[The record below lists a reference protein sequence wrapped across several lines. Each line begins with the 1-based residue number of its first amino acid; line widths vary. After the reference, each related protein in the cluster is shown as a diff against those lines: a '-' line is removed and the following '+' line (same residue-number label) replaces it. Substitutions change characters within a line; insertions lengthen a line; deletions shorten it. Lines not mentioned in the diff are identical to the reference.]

1 MKFKK
6 IDKDE
11 LVGNVVVGGVLAGLV
26 LSIPF
31 EMLANGV
38 KKIYNRIPAV
48 ARKRERLNAEIRK
61 LEQILGLEGRDETCV
76 QYDPYFYRNF
86 SRDRLHYYYALKNK
100 AERGYKSPDIVL
112 AMKIKKPEIN
122 FLNMLESPI
131 CRANSGPSKYIVY
144 LMADKGIY
152 NIPDEAVQ
160 KVLKEDLGM
169 ELVDNDFKSLGLATL
184 SECGRPGDYFIMSSP
199 GEYLYEDVSYKNE
212 TIKKLIEDFRQR
224 IQKL

>member
-11 LVGNVVVGGVLAGLV
+11 LVDNVVVGGVLAGLV

-31 EMLANGV
+31 VMLADGV

-61 LEQILGLEGRDETCV
+61 LEKILGLECRDETCV

-112 AMKIKKPEIN
+112 AMKRKMPEIK
-122 FLNMLESPI
+122 FPEMETLI

-169 ELVDNDFKSLGLATL
+169 ELVDDDFKSLGLATL
-184 SECGRPGDYFIMSSP
+184 SECGRPGDYFIMSAP
-199 GEYLYEDVSYKNE
+199 GEFLYEYVSYKNE

>member
-11 LVGNVVVGGVLAGLV
+11 LVDNVVVGGVLAGLV

-61 LEQILGLEGRDETCV
+61 LEQILGIEGRDETCV

-100 AERGYKSPDIVL
+100 VERGYKSPDIVL

-131 CRANSGPSKYIVY
+131 CRANSGPSKYLVY

-152 NIPDEAVQ
+152 NIPDEVVQ

-169 ELVDNDFKSLGLATL
+169 ELFDDDFKSLGLATL
-184 SECGRPGDYFIMSSP
+184 SECGRPGDYFIMSAP

>member
-31 EMLANGV
+31 VMLADGV

-61 LEQILGLEGRDETCV
+61 LEKILGLEGRDETCV

-112 AMKIKKPEIN
+112 AMKRKMPEIK
-122 FLNMLESPI
+122 FPEMETLI

-169 ELVDNDFKSLGLATL
+169 ELVDDDFKSLGLATL
-184 SECGRPGDYFIMSSP
+184 SECGRPGDYFIMSAP
-199 GEYLYEDVSYKNE
+199 GEFLYEYVSYKNE

>member
-11 LVGNVVVGGVLAGLV
+11 LVDNVVIGGVLAGFV
-26 LSIPF
+26 LSVPF

-48 ARKRERLNAEIRK
+48 ARK
-61 LEQILGLEGRDETCV
+61 ILGLEGRDETCV

-100 AERGYKSPDIVL
+100 VERGYKSPDIVL

-122 FLNMLESPI
+122 FLDMLESPI

-169 ELVDNDFKSLGLATL
+169 ELVDDDFKSLGLATL
-184 SECGRPGDYFIMSSP
+184 SECGRPGDYFIMSAP